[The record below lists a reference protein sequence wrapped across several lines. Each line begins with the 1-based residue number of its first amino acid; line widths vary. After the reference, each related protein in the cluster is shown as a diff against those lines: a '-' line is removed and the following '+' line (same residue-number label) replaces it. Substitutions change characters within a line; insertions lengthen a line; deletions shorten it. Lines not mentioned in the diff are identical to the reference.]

1 MSMSMLVSCRSE
13 GAADG
18 GIVVQDCLEMMNNL
32 LRGNAK
38 NQLLFRSVTIA
49 MLSDPNLCQSQLLY
63 ITAKCIHGLPYHSLM
78 APVPAMHC
86 VKA

>member
-1 MSMSMLVSCRSE
+1 MSMLLPCRGE

-38 NQLLFRSVTIA
+38 NQLLFRSVTSA
-49 MLSDPNLCQSQLLY
+49 MLLHPL
-63 ITAKCIHGLPYHSLM
+63 
-78 APVPAMHC
+78 
-86 VKA
+86 